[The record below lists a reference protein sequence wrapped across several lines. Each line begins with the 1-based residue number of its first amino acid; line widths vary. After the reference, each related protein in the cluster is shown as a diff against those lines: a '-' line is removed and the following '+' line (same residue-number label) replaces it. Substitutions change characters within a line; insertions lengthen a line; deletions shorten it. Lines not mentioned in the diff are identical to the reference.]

1 MDPVNQMN
9 AHREPFPPS
18 EESVAKVKRTGTVLN
33 RSAVK
38 KYALA
43 VSEAKRAGKFTR
55 VGETFFIGCEAEL
68 ENKLRQLANEI
79 GGQLPCNG
87 LKFTTKV
94 TRDKAL
100 EKLEQLATNIIHG
113 KVMRHPSL
121 GQTLKD

>member
-1 MDPVNQMN
+1 MNTPEISNTIPVADVVNPKATRTVTIMN
-9 AHREPFPPS
+9 RAS
-18 EESVAKVKRTGTVLN
+18 
-33 RSAVK
+33 VK

-43 VSEAKRAGKFTR
+43 VSKAKRAGKFTR
-55 VGETFFIGCEAEL
+55 VGESFFIGCEAEL
-68 ENKLRQLANEI
+68 ESKIRQLTYEDKERTP
-79 GGQLPCNG
+79 LDG

-100 EKLEQLATNIIHG
+100 EKLEMLAAVIIHG